1 MHKKQANKLKA
12 WRGGQRGAVV
22 RGTGSARLTGGSG
35 IPDMPGMPKQRLYRL
50 WCGRKRHSP
59 WLADEC
65 EVLRRAIRLGLAYE
79 TNGSTGLG
87 PMTWIEIGERARS
100 KARTIPIGRRGA

>member
-1 MHKKQANKLKA
+1 MMKA
-12 WRGGQRGAVV
+12 KRGGERGA
-22 RGTGSARLTGGSG
+22 RGLARRPRSLDRGRGH
-35 IPDMPGMPKQRLYRL
+35 PDMRAMPKQRFYRL

-59 WLADEC
+59 WLADER

-87 PMTWIEIGERARS
+87 PMTWIEIGERSRS
-100 KARTIPIGRRGA
+100 KARTVPIGRRGA